1 MSWRDIVKAKELTPK
16 QRKLDNNHNGV
27 IDAQDFHIM
36 NGSKNEMEKLAY
48 GAREQCPTCGNMFPN
63 MRALDMHESQKHPN
77 VAKSP
82 SKKHYTRDGKEW
94 NGKTHKMPNGNL
106 MSEDPHSEKSV
117 RLYHKEELS
126 SSKRSA
132 FTR

>member
-16 QRKLDNNHNGV
+16 QKKLDNNHNGV
-27 IDAQDFHIM
+27 IDAQDFYIM
-36 NGSKNEMEKLAY
+36 NDSEKKSCGCASCQEKLN
-48 GAREQCPTCGNMFPN
+48 GET
-63 MRALDMHESQKHPN
+63 
-77 VAKSP
+77 V
-82 SKKHYTRDGKEW
+82 KKTPEKTHYTRDGKVW
-94 NGKTHKMPNGNL
+94 RGKTHKMPNGKL